1 MKTKYRRII
10 STILTILLV
19 FGMSLNVCA
28 EWVEY
33 NSTYNAGNTQT
44 GNVVLNETWYGNKQC
59 INFWKNGEWVRNIAG
74 EGHTLL
80 INNQP
85 ILYDLY
91 WTTYWCFDKYGNCFA
106 INKDQRLLFCKS
118 GSMGFLVES
127 TIYGCTGFQRDEK
140 RIGYLLYTNNGIYEL
155 EQLVNNGKFPKDS
168 PKNNS
173 QNSNNNSNKDNT
185 KKYPYVEED
194 DGYYY
199 YYTSANKY
207 DKYYLNRNNL
217 YYKGTNSKDVSILI
231 SSSVDD
237 IIFWDEGCIMY
248 ALTSGKVYGIKL
260 GKTAESK
267 KVLIGSNFKDF
278 DGNGYFS
285 DGYYNSKDKY
295 TTFSSQYDKKK
306 SQYPYIEEDDGY
318 YYYYTSANNY
328 YKYYLNKK
336 NLYYK
341 GPNKSSTNVLI
352 SSSVDE
358 ITFWEEGYIAYALTS
373 GKVYKAEIGKTGSS
387 YKKLVGNNFG
397 YFDEENY
404 FSDGYYDEDEEF
416 QDF

>member
-1 MKTKYRRII
+1 MKTKYRGII

-19 FGMSLNVCA
+19 FGISLNVCA

-33 NSTYNAGNTQT
+33 NSTYNAGNKQT
-44 GNVVLNETWYGNKQC
+44 GNVLLTETWYGNKQC
-59 INFWKNGEWVRNIAG
+59 INFWRNGEWVRNIAG
-74 EGHTLL
+74 ENHTLW
-80 INNQP
+80 INDQP

-91 WTTYWCFDKYGNCFA
+91 DTRYWCFDQYGNCFA

-127 TIYGCTGFQRDEK
+127 TIYGCTGFRRDEK
-140 RIGYLLYTNNGIYEL
+140 GIGDLLYTNNGNYEL
-155 EQLVNNGKFPKDS
+155 AQLVNNGKFPKDS

-173 QNSNNNSNKDNT
+173 QNSNNNSNKGNT
-185 KKYPYVEED
+185 KKYPYVEEE

-207 DKYYLNRNNL
+207 YKYYLNRNSL
-217 YYKGTNSKDVSILI
+217 YYNGTNSKDVSILI
-231 SSSVDD
+231 SSSVDE
-237 IIFWDEGCIMY
+237 IIFWDEKCIVY
-248 ALTSGKVYGIKL
+248 ALTSGKVYGIEL

-278 DGNGYFS
+278 DGNEYFS
-285 DGYYNSKDKY
+285 DGYYNSKNKY
-295 TTFSSQYDKKK
+295 TTFASQYDKKK
-306 SQYPYIEEDDGY
+306 SKYPYIEEEDGF

-328 YKYYLNKK
+328 YKYYLDRK

-341 GPNKSSTNVLI
+341 GTNKSSTSVLI

-358 ITFWEEGYIAYALTS
+358 ITFWEEGYISYALTS
-373 GKVYKAEIGKTGSS
+373 GEVYKVEIGKTGSS

-397 YFDEENY
+397 YFDEKNY